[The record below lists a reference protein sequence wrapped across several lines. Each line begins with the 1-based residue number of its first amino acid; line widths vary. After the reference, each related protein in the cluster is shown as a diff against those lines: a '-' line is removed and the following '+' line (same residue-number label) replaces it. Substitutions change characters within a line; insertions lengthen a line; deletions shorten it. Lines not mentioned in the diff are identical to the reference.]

1 MKTEKRKEVKRRK
14 VVESESEWRE
24 RIEGR
29 MEERMDRLE
38 EVLRNGFDRVVEEL
52 MGVRCSLDEEVE
64 VGVGEDV
71 EMEVV

>member
-1 MKTEKRKEVKRRK
+1 
-14 VVESESEWRE
+14 
-24 RIEGR
+24 

-38 EVLRNGFDRVVEEL
+38 EVLRDGFDRVVEEL
-52 MGVRCSLDEEVE
+52 MGIRCSLDEEEE